1 MTNEIIKRTIVIDT
15 EYGELVDVPAEI
27 NLHDE
32 GAEIISVNL
41 SGLELDRDQLVAM
54 LSNAEV
60 VRIEGWLFEVAVE
73 DGLVQGFDR
82 HEEQRQEF
90 MAGTGYPFGPFGGHF

>member
-1 MTNEIIKRTIVIDT
+1 MTNEIITRDIVIDT

-41 SGLELDRDQLVAM
+41 SGLKLDRDQLATM
-54 LSNAEV
+54 LTGAEV
-60 VRIEGWLFEVAVE
+60 DRMEADAFELAVE
-73 DGLVQGFDR
+73 EGLVEGFER
-82 HEEQRQEF
+82 HEEQRKEF
-90 MAGTGYPFGPFGGHF
+90 TAGTGYPFGMHC

>member
-1 MTNEIIKRTIVIDT
+1 MTNEIITRDIVIST

-32 GAEIISVNL
+32 GAEIISVNIT
-41 SGLELDRDQLVAM
+41 GLKLCRDQIVAM

-73 DGLVQGFDR
+73 DGLVEGFDR
-82 HEEQRQEF
+82 HEEQRKEF
-90 MAGTGYPFGPFGGHF
+90 MAGTGYPFGMHC

>member
-1 MTNEIIKRTIVIDT
+1 MTNEIITRDIVIST

-32 GAEIISVNL
+32 GAEIISVNIT
-41 SGLELDRDQLVAM
+41 GLKLFRDQIVAM

-60 VRIEGWLFEVAVE
+60 VRMEESAFDAAKDE
-73 DGLVQGFDR
+73 GLVEGFDR

-90 MAGTGYPFGPFGGHF
+90 TAGTGHPFGPLGGHF